1 MTTVTNAEDES
12 LTLMLM
18 MKSGGNLRFL
28 ITSICSCIVM
38 HSSDKNGKQ
47 QRTYPV
53 VSHTAWTELDLL
65 VCCQSAVQ
73 QMLFVVLLKTVSQKV
88 P

>member
-1 MTTVTNAEDES
+1 
-12 LTLMLM
+12 
-18 MKSGGNLRFL
+18 
-28 ITSICSCIVM
+28 M
-38 HSSDKNGKQ
+38 HSSDQNGRQ

-53 VSHTAWTELDLL
+53 LSHTAWTELDLL

-73 QMLFVVLLKTVSQKV
+73 YMLFVVLLKTVLQKV